1 MTEKD
6 KEIQE
11 LRIEVDRLKKE
22 LAEVRRAKQMSILTK
37 ATAAFY
43 SSNNVYARYD
53 TPEDEIARLRACLSL
68 IATITAR
75 AAE

>member
-22 LAEVRRAKQMSILTK
+22 LKKKEENARALTFLLWPNRV
-37 ATAAFY
+37 FY
-43 SSNNVYARYD
+43 DN
-53 TPEDEIARLRACLSL
+53 PEDEIARLRACLSL
-68 IATITAR
+68 IMDITAR